1 MLQHLAFL
9 GLFSVILLLNNG
21 IGEATLPERFSWNP
35 NKTVIVDRTIK
46 EHMSTGFYIL
56 GVDRTT
62 FSVDRP
68 VWLQQFDI
76 VKVFGYDPVKEIPVH
91 RVPVKLKIRKL
102 PEGDFTDKNSIE
114 TVFTGHAVLNSTHE
128 ATVNVFSKVLL
139 KPGFVYEIR
148 MKMPERVHYMYTDY
162 LDIHE
167 HKITRFFG
175 KSIIVHFHQHNP
187 TARPLSIK
195 DSNRKVS
202 HGLVKRLHVK
212 YSWF

>member
-1 MLQHLAFL
+1 M
-9 GLFSVILLLNNG
+9 LNNG

-35 NKTVIVDRTIK
+35 NRTIIMDRTLTN
-46 EHMSTGFYIL
+46 HNSPGFFIL

-68 VWLQQFDI
+68 VWLQQFDV

-91 RVPVKLKIRKL
+91 RVPVKIKIRKL
-102 PEGDFTDKNSIE
+102 PDGDVKDKHSIE
-114 TVFTGHAVLNSTHE
+114 TVFTGHSVLNSTHE

-148 MKMPERVHYMYTDY
+148 MKMPENGHFMYNDY
-162 LDIHE
+162 LDIHD
-167 HKITRFFG
+167 HKITRFFS

-187 TARPLSIK
+187 TVRPHSIK
-195 DSNRKVS
+195 DSTRKVS
-202 HGLVKRLHVK
+202 HGLVNRLHLK

>member
-1 MLQHLAFL
+1 MWKHLAFL

-46 EHMSTGFYIL
+46 EHISTGFYIL

-102 PEGDFTDKNSIE
+102 PDGDFTDKNLIE
-114 TVFTGHAVLNSTHE
+114 TVFTGHTVLNSTHE

-148 MKMPERVHYMYTDY
+148 MKMPDRVHYMYTDY

-175 KSIIVHFHQHNP
+175 KSIIVHFHQRNP
-187 TARPLSIK
+187 TARPVSIK

>member
-1 MLQHLAFL
+1 MLSHLVYL
-9 GLFSVILLLNNG
+9 WVVLMLNIG
-21 IGEATLPERFSWNP
+21 IGEATIPERFSWNP
-35 NKTVIVDRTIK
+35 NRTVIVDRTISN
-46 EHMSTGFYIL
+46 HNSPGYFIL

-68 VWLQQFDI
+68 VWLQQFDV

-102 PEGDFTDKNSIE
+102 PNGDVKDKESIE
-114 TVFTGHAVLNSTHE
+114 TVFTGHTVLNSTHE

-148 MKMPERVHYMYTDY
+148 MKMPDRSHFMYTDH

-167 HKITRFFG
+167 YKITRFFS

-187 TARPLSIK
+187 TVRPHSIK
-195 DSNRKVS
+195 DSTRKVS
-202 HGLVKRLHVK
+202 HGLVKRLHLK